1 MRIHFIAIGG
11 AAMHNLA
18 MAVATKAGYIVTG
31 SDDEIFDP
39 ARTHL
44 QEAGLLPEEMGW
56 HPEKITSDIDAII
69 LGMHAREDNPELVR
83 ARELGIKIYS
93 FPEYLYEQTKDK
105 IRIVVGGSH
114 GKTSTTSMILYVLQ
128 HLGIEADY
136 MVGAQI
142 EGFERMVRL
151 SDTAKYAVFEGD
163 EYLTSPLDL
172 RSKFLW
178 YHPHVAILT
187 GIAWDHI
194 NVFPT
199 FEGYVDTFRKFVDG
213 IEENGTFIYYKHDAN
228 LCEIASQ
235 ARPDIQ
241 LVPYEAYNNSTPS
254 YTTPHNATPFKIF
267 GRHNMENLQAA
278 ALACQQI
285 GVKLEDFYREIS
297 TFTGASNRL
306 ELIDEIGTNVAYKDF
321 AHSPS
326 KLRATVNAVR
336 ERYPEKQLVAAMEL
350 HTFSSLMADFLPQY
364 EGCMAQADVAL
375 VYFNPKVIEHKRLT
389 PITAEEVRKAFG
401 TENVEVFTDSQLLQ
415 ERLRSLTY
423 DNTAL
428 LMMTS
433 GTFDGVNIPE
443 FAKELISSNKVNSK
457 KKQAKLPY
465 THCLNCGAELQGKYC
480 HVCGQEATS
489 KTPTV
494 GAFLVEYANH
504 AFIWDSNFFKTL
516 WNLISRPGYLTKEF
530 IAGKFASHEHPLK
543 LNMFLLFVLITL
555 FVFFAGT
562 EKMSNSV
569 HNLTHSESVRP
580 GIQLEFLIKNGY
592 TERIN
597 ESPRDTVHLL
607 APLFLVERY
616 PEVLS
621 NIETIED
628 TDGKGLDKWIAVL
641 PHVLI
646 EDSIVM
652 LDESGYYR
660 FNQQSKAGENELK
673 MVNTVWSEMV
683 KLIAKYFPLLI
694 LFTAPFL
701 AIALGIVQRKSR
713 IPRIHHFIFALH
725 YTAFLE
731 LLMICIFLLHLT
743 LSPPMEWL
751 QWVMIIGSC
760 VYLTIAFRN
769 VYGTTTWTMAAL
781 KALFTSV
788 VYVLIG
794 MAIFFVI
801 FIVACF
807 ITANNAMIS

>member
-18 MAVATKAGYIVTG
+18 MAVATKAGYVVTG

-44 QEAGLLPEEMGW
+44 EKAGLLPKEMGW
-56 HPEKITSDIDAII
+56 HPENITSDIDAII

-128 HLGIEADY
+128 RLGIEADY

-199 FEGYVDTFRKFVDG
+199 FDGYVDTFRKFVDG
-213 IEENGTFIYYKHDAN
+213 IEENGTFIYYKHDSN

-235 ARPDIQ
+235 ARTDIQ
-241 LVPYEAYNNSTPS
+241 QFPYEAYQGDVRMR
-254 YTTPHNATPFKIF
+254 IF

-278 ALACQQI
+278 ALACEQI
-285 GVKLEDFYREIS
+285 GVKREDFYREIA

-306 ELIDEIGTNVAYKDF
+306 EFIDEIGDNVAYKDF

-336 ERYPEKQLVAAMEL
+336 EHYPEKQLVACMEL

-364 EGCMAQADVAL
+364 EGCMEKADKAL
-375 VYFNPKVIEHKRLT
+375 VYFNPKVLEHKKLP
-389 PITAEEVRKAFG
+389 PISAEEVRKAFG

-415 ERLRSLTY
+415 ARLREIEY
-423 DNTAL
+423 KNTAL
-428 LMMTS
+428 LMMSS
-433 GTFDGVNIPE
+433 GNFDGVNIPE
-443 FAKELISSNKVNSK
+443 FAKELISSNTNND
-457 KKQAKLPY
+457 QAKKTPTELPY

-489 KTPTV
+489 QTPSV
-494 GAFLVEYANH
+494 GAFIVEYANH
-504 AFIWDSNFFKTL
+504 AFIWDSNFFKTI

-543 LNMFLLFVLITL
+543 LNMFLLFVFITL
-555 FVFFAGT
+555 FALFTGT
-562 EKMSNSV
+562 DRMNHSMYKMTENEV
-569 HNLTHSESVRP
+569 VQE
-580 GIQLEFLIKNGY
+580 QIKFDY
-592 TERIN
+592 LLKN
-597 ESPRDTVHLL
+597 EQPDKVQASSLDTITLVAPLLL
-607 APLFLVERY
+607 AERHSKI
-616 PEVLS
+616 VRC
-621 NIETIED
+621 IDTIEC
-628 TDGKGLDKWIAVL
+628 TNEKGLDKWVAIV
-641 PHVLI
+641 PQVLI
-646 EDSIVM
+646 EDEIFVM
-652 LDESGYYR
+652 DESGDYR
-660 FNQQSKAGENELK
+660 INPESNVGNAELELFYTLCTK
-673 MVNTVWSEMV
+673 MLDIISR
-683 KLIAKYFPLLI
+683 YFPLFV

-701 AIALGIVQRKSR
+701 TLALRLVQRKSR
-713 IPRIHHFIFALH
+713 LPRIHHFIFSLH

-731 LLMICIFLLHLT
+731 VLMICIYLLYLT
-743 LSPPMEWL
+743 VSPPIELLNWIML
-751 QWVMIIGSC
+751 IGSC
-760 VYLTIAFRN
+760 LYLTMAFRR
-769 VYGTTTWTMAAL
+769 VYETQTWTGAAL
-781 KALFTSV
+781 KALLTSLI
-788 VYVLIG
+788 YVLIG
-794 MAIFFVI
+794 LVIFSGI
-801 FIVACF
+801 FIVSCF
-807 ITANNAMIS
+807 IIAGNTEIS

>member
-18 MAVATKAGYIVTG
+18 MAVATKAGYVVTG

-83 ARELGIKIYS
+83 ARELGLKIYS

-213 IEENGTFIYYKHDAN
+213 IEENGTFIYYKNDSN

-235 ARPDIQ
+235 ARPDIKQ
-241 LVPYEAYNNSTPS
+241 LPYEAYEPTPNPS
-254 YTTPHNATPFKIF
+254 LKGREVGLKIF

-278 ALACQQI
+278 ALACEQI
-285 GVKLEDFYREIS
+285 GVKPEDFYREIS

-364 EGCMAQADVAL
+364 ERCMVQADKAF
-375 VYFNPKVIEHKRLT
+375 VYFNPKVLEHKKLP
-389 PITAEEVRKAFG
+389 PISAEEVVQAFG
-401 TENVEVFTDSQLLQ
+401 SANVEVFTDSQLLQ
-415 ERLRSLTY
+415 ERLREIKY
-423 DNTAL
+423 QNTAL
-428 LMMTS
+428 LMMSS
-433 GTFDGVNIPE
+433 GNFDGMNIPE
-443 FAKELISSNKVNSK
+443 FARELIN
-457 KKQAKLPY
+457 
-465 THCLNCGAELQGKYC
+465 
-480 HVCGQEATS
+480 
-489 KTPTV
+489 
-494 GAFLVEYANH
+494 
-504 AFIWDSNFFKTL
+504 
-516 WNLISRPGYLTKEF
+516 R
-530 IAGKFASHEHPLK
+530 
-543 LNMFLLFVLITL
+543 
-555 FVFFAGT
+555 
-562 EKMSNSV
+562 
-569 HNLTHSESVRP
+569 
-580 GIQLEFLIKNGY
+580 
-592 TERIN
+592 
-597 ESPRDTVHLL
+597 
-607 APLFLVERY
+607 
-616 PEVLS
+616 
-621 NIETIED
+621 
-628 TDGKGLDKWIAVL
+628 
-641 PHVLI
+641 
-646 EDSIVM
+646 
-652 LDESGYYR
+652 
-660 FNQQSKAGENELK
+660 
-673 MVNTVWSEMV
+673 
-683 KLIAKYFPLLI
+683 
-694 LFTAPFL
+694 
-701 AIALGIVQRKSR
+701 
-713 IPRIHHFIFALH
+713 
-725 YTAFLE
+725 
-731 LLMICIFLLHLT
+731 
-743 LSPPMEWL
+743 
-751 QWVMIIGSC
+751 
-760 VYLTIAFRN
+760 
-769 VYGTTTWTMAAL
+769 
-781 KALFTSV
+781 
-788 VYVLIG
+788 
-794 MAIFFVI
+794 
-801 FIVACF
+801 
-807 ITANNAMIS
+807 

>member
-44 QEAGLLPEEMGW
+44 EKAGLLPKEMGW
-56 HPEKITSDIDAII
+56 HPENITSDIDAII

-128 HLGIEADY
+128 RLGIEADY

-199 FEGYVDTFRKFVDG
+199 FDGYVDTFRKFVDG
-213 IEENGTFIYYKHDAN
+213 IEENGTFIYYKHDNN
-228 LCEIASQ
+228 LCEIASH
-235 ARPDIQ
+235 ARKDIQ
-241 LVPYEAYNNSTPS
+241 QFPYEAYQGDVRMR
-254 YTTPHNATPFKIF
+254 IF

-278 ALACQQI
+278 ALACEQI
-285 GVKLEDFYREIS
+285 GVKREDFYREIA

-306 ELIDEIGTNVAYKDF
+306 EFIDEIGDNVAYKDF

-336 ERYPEKQLVAAMEL
+336 EHYAEKQLVACMEL

-364 EGCMAQADVAL
+364 EGCMAQADKAF
-375 VYFNPKVIEHKRLT
+375 VYFNPKVLEHKKLP
-389 PITAEEVRKAFG
+389 PISAEEVSKAFG
-401 TENVEVFTDSQLLQ
+401 TENVEVFTDSQALQ
-415 ERLRSLTY
+415 ARLREIEY
-423 DNTAL
+423 KNTAL
-428 LMMTS
+428 LMMSS
-433 GTFDGVNIPE
+433 GNFDGVNIPE
-443 FAKELISSNKVNSK
+443 FARELISSNKNEDQS

-480 HVCGQEATS
+480 HVCGQEAVS
-489 KTPTV
+489 KTPSV
-494 GAFLVEYANH
+494 GAFIVEYANH
-504 AFIWDSNFFKTL
+504 AFIWDSNFLKTL
-516 WNLISRPGYLTKEF
+516 WNLIRRPGYLTKEF

-562 EKMSNSV
+562 EKVNNKV
-569 HNLTHSESVRP
+569 HNITNNEAVLA
-580 GIQLEFLIKNGY
+580 GLQLEFMIDRGELD
-592 TERIN
+592 TTLL
-597 ESPRDTVHLL
+597 SPQDTVLLL
-607 APLFLVERY
+607 APLFFANQY
-616 PEVLS
+616 PGF
-621 NIETIED
+621 IRCID
-628 TDGKGLDKWIAVL
+628 TLEYTNDKGLDKWIAVI
-641 PHVLI
+641 PHTFI
-646 EDSIVM
+646 EDSIMVEY
-652 LDESGYYR
+652 ESGCYR
-660 FNQQSKAGENELK
+660 INQELKTAQNEL
-673 MVNTVWSEMV
+673 MLVNSIAQELVD
-683 KLIAKYFPLLI
+683 LIARYFPLLV

-701 AIALGIVQRKSR
+701 AMSLRFVQRKNR
-713 IPRIHHFIFALH
+713 LPRIHHFIFALH

-731 LLMICIFLLHLT
+731 VLMLCIFLLHLT
-743 LSPPMEWL
+743 LSPPMDWM
-751 QWVMIIGSC
+751 QWIMIIGSC
-760 VYLTIAFRN
+760 LYLTIAFRE
-769 VYGTTTWTMAAL
+769 VYGTKTWTGAAL
-781 KALFTSV
+781 KALLTSLI
-788 VYVLIG
+788 YILIG
-794 MAIFFVI
+794 LGVFLGILIVAFFVAI
-801 FIVACF
+801 
-807 ITANNAMIS
+807 NNALIS